1 MLTLQDCI
9 DMCGLDKAEIDA
21 IAEHEHI
28 PEIIAAELGAYLVDH
43 PDGVPRIKKMIVD
56 DIHNA
61 EKRGD
66 TEHVHRLKNALMHI
80 VVAYADIADH
90 KLQEQSDQSHH

>member
-9 DMCGLDKAEIDA
+9 GLCGLDQAEIDA

-28 PEIIAAELGAYLVDH
+28 PEIVAVELAAYLVDH
-43 PDGVPRIKKMIVD
+43 PDGVPRIKRMIVD
-56 DIHNA
+56 DINDA

-66 TEHVHRLKNALMHI
+66 SERVTRLKNALIHI
-80 VVAYADIADH
+80 IAEYADIADH
-90 KLQEQSDQSHH
+90 KLQERSDKIHH